1 MRVEPI
7 TSVPRSLDDGKVDG
21 SSQKTTK
28 VDTHLKKWKIF
39 AKFLFVALLASL
51 VVIIVLA
58 ILLAC
63 KSDDVISESST
74 DQTENQ
80 PSKFCGMKR
89 FSVLL
94 LL

>member
-1 MRVEPI
+1 MRVEPV
-7 TSVPRSLDDGKVDG
+7 TSVPGSLDDRKVEG
-21 SSQKTTK
+21 SSPRTTK
-28 VDTHLKKWKIF
+28 VDTHLKKWKLF
-39 AKFLFVALLASL
+39 AKSLFVALLVSVL
-51 VVIIVLA
+51 VITVLA

>member
-1 MRVEPI
+1 MRVEPV
-7 TSVPRSLDDGKVDG
+7 TPVPGSLDDGKVEG
-21 SSQKTTK
+21 SSPKTTK
-28 VDTHLKKWKIF
+28 VDNHLKKWKIF
-39 AKFLFVALLASL
+39 AKFLVVALLASL

-63 KSDDVISESST
+63 KSDDVISESPT